1 MHVLQT
7 FTKAPQPKRDFE
19 KGDLYAFWSMVKFIR
34 LNKLWLFLF
43 DKPPRAGVDFLPLCP
58 PTNVN
63 IKIEKTPDFEAREL
77 LQGINWHVG
86 SGNFNSNAI
95 SCLLDDTE
103 GHRVEG
109 EG

>member
-19 KGDLYAFWSMVKFIR
+19 KGDLYAFFRWDKFIH
-34 LNKLWLFLF
+34 LKKLWLFLF
-43 DKPPRAGVDFLPLCP
+43 HKPPRAGVDFLPLCPLCP

-77 LQGINWHVG
+77 LQGI
-86 SGNFNSNAI
+86 S
-95 SCLLDDTE
+95 
-103 GHRVEG
+103 
-109 EG
+109 